1 MKKETREELQKRI
14 KKMEEERDD
23 LRRQEKKFREER
35 EEEDWELQKQCHA
48 LDEMRMQTGPED
60 RRLLKLIEESQNMI
74 NSIGREKAETAD
86 LFKENVRIKNLE
98 WDMQE
103 EDIADRIRLLQQEE
117 KDKG

>member
-35 EEEDWELQKQCHA
+35 EEEDWELQKQYHV
-48 LDEMRMQTGPED
+48 LDEMRMQTGQED
-60 RRLLKLIEESQNMI
+60 RRLLELIEESQNMI
-74 NSIGREKAETAD
+74 NSIGREKPETAD

>member
-1 MKKETREELQKRI
+1 MKKEKREELQKRI

-60 RRLLKLIEESQNMI
+60 RRLLELIEESQNMI
-74 NSIGREKAETAD
+74 NSIGREKAETAG
-86 LFKENVRIKNLE
+86 LFKENVRKKNLE

-103 EDIADRIRLLQQEE
+103 EDKIGRAHVLNSSH
-117 KDKG
+117 